1 MTNLELLKID
11 NNNELDNVK
20 NMITLQE
27 AIEIQILK
35 VDETLKNLKL
45 KGDTNKAL
53 LLEQMQ
59 KYDIK
64 TLESDKF
71 KITRVDETTRTTVDS
86 KSLKE
91 NEPEIYEKYSKTS
104 IVKANLRITTKTKN
118 MLEAK
123 ND

>member
-53 LLEQMQ
+53 LLKQMQ